1 MNELNFSMYYLMI
14 RTIHFIVAMVLVN
27 IQVVQFL
34 ITGKTEIVQ
43 KTSNLNFTFIVR
55 HPKHTEQSSNLYE
68 AQEIGFLY
76 QGFISN

>member
-1 MNELNFSMYYLMI
+1 MYYLMI
-14 RTIHFIVAMVLVN
+14 RTIHFIVAMVLIN

-34 ITGKTEIVQ
+34 VTGKTEIVE
-43 KTSNLNFTFIVR
+43 KTSNFNFTFTVH

-68 AQEIGFLY
+68 AQEIVFLY

>member
-1 MNELNFSMYYLMI
+1 MNELNFSMYYLMT

>member
-1 MNELNFSMYYLMI
+1 MNELNFSMYYLMT

-43 KTSNLNFTFIVR
+43 KTSNLNFTFIVC